1 MRLTRE
7 ERKQAFAGT
16 LNVLRRPTKPEQ
28 EPGHKIVL
36 AYSGGG
42 KQVLYPGDH
51 FEAKEARKQLLA
63 EGKPLTVDVPRQ
75 PSLWLV
81 IKGWHLKEFE
91 WDGENIKGWET
102 AVEIK
107 DLREPT
113 RLLSAP
119 PSPPSEAGLK
129 TRWGESVA
137 VDGKVSERKVPPKG
151 AQVENLTAETERG
164 YGGGGRAAID
174 EAAGV
179 DDATL
184 DDYSRRVAEENELR
198 QRGQH
203 HRADALREESK
214 VAREYRKGNGS
225 GTRAAKRRAKRAE
238 QRIAA

>member
-1 MRLTRE
+1 VKLTRE

-16 LNVLRRPTKPEQ
+16 LNVLRRPKKPAQ
-28 EPGHKIVL
+28 EPGTKIVL
-36 AYSGGG
+36 AHSGGG
-42 KQVLYPGDH
+42 KQVLYPGDD
-51 FEAKEARKQLLA
+51 FESKRAREKLLDK
-63 EGKPLTVDVPRQ
+63 GKPLTVDVPKQ

-81 IKGWHLKEFE
+81 LKGWHP
-91 WDGENIKGWET
+91 IKGQSDYQT

-119 PSPPSEAGLK
+119 PSPPGEAGLK

-137 VDGKVSERKVPPKG
+137 VDGTVSERKVPEKG
-151 AQVENLTAETERG
+151 AQVENLTPETERG
-164 YGGGGRAAID
+164 YGGGGRSAVD

-198 QRGQH
+198 KRGQH
-203 HRADALREESK
+203 SRADALREESK

-225 GTRAAKRRAKRAE
+225 GARAAKRRAERAE
-238 QRIAA
+238 RRMAA